1 MRSPL
6 ASLFLIVA
14 LAGCSSDVTP
24 EVDGSTP
31 RDDAGTAGDAGTV
44 GTDGGTAVDGGGASD
59 PLAEARRICLDE
71 INRLRAT
78 RGLPPYAPWTEAQ
91 TCVDGQ
97 ATSDEASGTPH
108 GAWSAGSECNGNGQN
123 ECLGGGAA
131 GIVGCLGRM
140 WAEREQPGCA
150 GCDACADAYDPS
162 CPNCDFFGSTTGDVC
177 GHYVNMSARYFT
189 EVACGFSSGGGW
201 AAQNFR

>member
-1 MRSPL
+1 MRSSL
-6 ASLFLIVA
+6 ASLLLVVA
-14 LAGCSSDVTP
+14 LSGCSSDVAP
-24 EVDGSTP
+24 GVDGSTP
-31 RDDAGTAGDAGTV
+31 PGDAGSGSDAGPV
-44 GTDGGTAVDGGGASD
+44 IDTDAGPGVDGGGSSD
-59 PLAEARRICLDE
+59 PLAEARQICLDE

-78 RGLPPYAPWTEAQ
+78 RGLPAYAPWTEAQ

-108 GAWSAGSECNGNGQN
+108 GTFGTCGENAQN

-131 GIVGCLGRM
+131 GIVSCLGRM
-140 WAEREQPGCA
+140 WAEREQAGCA
-150 GCDACADAYDPS
+150 GCDACADAYNPS
-162 CPNCDFFGSTTGDVC
+162 CPSCDFFGSTTGDVC

-201 AAQNFR
+201 ATQSFH